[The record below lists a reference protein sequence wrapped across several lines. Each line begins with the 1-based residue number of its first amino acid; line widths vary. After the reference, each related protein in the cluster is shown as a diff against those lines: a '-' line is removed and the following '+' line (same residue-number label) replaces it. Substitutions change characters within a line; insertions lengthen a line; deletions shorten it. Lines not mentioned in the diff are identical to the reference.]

1 MLWDKIK
8 SSVTFVISNKPVAAG
23 VFLGIGFIVGYYV
36 KLLACS

>member
-1 MLWDKIK
+1 MTWDKIK
-8 SSVTFVISNKPVAAG
+8 SNVTFVISKKPVAVG